1 MWFCQRKLVV
11 CGNFGTLG
19 TNHNGLSFNVV
30 NRVEDLMLS
39 ISYYFLKQRQIRQC
53 LHLRYSQQFEKYSPI
68 MTSWVLLTCPNLYL
82 ICVKSLFNLL
92 VSIFLRFAQVEQP
105 CDTTTMERG
114 HENQAIQDRARGRN
128 KTRMNK
134 NQHSS
139 GLRQRS
145 RTKLKIHK
153 SIMYMPL
160 KLFKLLKKFHYYN
173 CKSEPKIWKS
183 FDLHCRNITKNVR
196 FNTNF

>member
-1 MWFCQRKLVV
+1 MTFSSTFLDFQTVYDGKIGCLCTVTFGQKSSKLNSKPVYCSQLFGILLMWFCQRKLVV

-105 CDTTTMERG
+105 CDTTKSTTMERG
-114 HENQAIQDRARGRN
+114 HENQAIQG
-128 KTRMNK
+128 
-134 NQHSS
+134 Q
-139 GLRQRS
+139 G
-145 RTKLKIHK
+145 
-153 SIMYMPL
+153 
-160 KLFKLLKKFHYYN
+160 
-173 CKSEPKIWKS
+173 
-183 FDLHCRNITKNVR
+183 
-196 FNTNF
+196 

>member
-1 MWFCQRKLVV
+1 
-11 CGNFGTLG
+11 
-19 TNHNGLSFNVV
+19 
-30 NRVEDLMLS
+30 MLS
-39 ISYYFLKQRQIRQC
+39 ILKQRQVRQC
-53 LHLRYSQQFEKYSPI
+53 LRLRYSQQFEKYSPI
-68 MTSWVLLTCPNLYL
+68 ITSCVLMACPNLYL
-82 ICVKSLFNLL
+82 ICAKSLYNLL

-105 CDTTTMERG
+105 CDTTTSTTMERG
-114 HENQAIQDRARGRN
+114 HENQAIQGYCRGRN